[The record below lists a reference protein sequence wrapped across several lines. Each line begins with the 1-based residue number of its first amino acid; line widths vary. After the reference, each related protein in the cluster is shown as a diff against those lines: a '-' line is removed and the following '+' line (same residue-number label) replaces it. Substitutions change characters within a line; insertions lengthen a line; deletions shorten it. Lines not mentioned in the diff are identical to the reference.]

1 MCFFILDIKEWHKTE
16 YLMFRNFL
24 EADMMSHLSTW
35 NFPVCFFFKT
45 VLPGFYIPSPPYLS
59 AHHIYKV
66 YWVSVCR
73 LGMENILLYFIHAA
87 HCIMGSKD
95 NRLYVD
101 LDLDQ
106 GNFLCLIDW
115 KFHFL
120 FLLKD
125 LLDWKIMV

>member
-1 MCFFILDIKEWHKTE
+1 
-16 YLMFRNFL
+16 
-24 EADMMSHLSTW
+24 
-35 NFPVCFFFKT
+35 
-45 VLPGFYIPSPPYLS
+45 
-59 AHHIYKV
+59 
-66 YWVSVCR
+66 
-73 LGMENILLYFIHAA
+73 MENTLLDFIHAA
-87 HCIMGSKD
+87 HCIMWSKD